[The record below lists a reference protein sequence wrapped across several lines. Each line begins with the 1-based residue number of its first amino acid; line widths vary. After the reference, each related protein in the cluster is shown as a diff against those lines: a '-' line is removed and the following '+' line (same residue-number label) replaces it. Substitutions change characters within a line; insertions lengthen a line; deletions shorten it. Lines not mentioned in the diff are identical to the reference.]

1 MAEAPMTNPAAEEP
15 ASAPW
20 PAHISRLAFGA
31 LCAGLLLCLGVAAR
45 SAFGDRGSVRV
56 LRVAHTLPEQH
67 PVHRGIARFAERLAE
82 LSDGRLSAQIYANAQ
97 LGSEVQYLEQLQ
109 AGTLDVAKVS
119 AAPIGNFIPAFQVFS
134 LPFLFADEAAR
145 WRALE
150 SPAGQ
155 ELLHGA
161 ITRRAD
167 GTASGLVGLAYYDAG
182 ARSFYGKEP
191 ITGPDSI
198 RGRKWR
204 VMSDVIAMDMVTSLG
219 GSPTPIAFAELYSA
233 LTQGVVDGAENNPPS
248 LFSSR
253 HYEVSRHYALTEHM
267 AIPDVLV
274 MSARAR
280 ARLSPEQ
287 QAWID
292 QAAAESAVY
301 QRELWAEETQKALE
315 QLRAAG
321 VEITNPDRSAFFA
334 RTSRVRESRRDGP
347 IGLWAGRLQAAA
359 QTPSPVSP

>member
-1 MAEAPMTNPAAEEP
+1 MSDPVSETPAF
-15 ASAPW
+15 APW
-20 PAHISRLAFGA
+20 STTTSRLLFGA
-31 LCAGLLLCLGVAAR
+31 LCAGLLLCVGLAAR
-45 SAFGDRGSVRV
+45 AALGGEHAVRV

-67 PVHRGIARFAERLAE
+67 PVHRGIVRFTERLAA
-82 LSDGRLSAQIYANAQ
+82 LSGGRLTAQIYANGQ
-97 LGSEVQYLEQLQ
+97 LGSETQYLEQLQ
-109 AGTLDVAKVS
+109 SGTLDVAKVS

-134 LPFLFADEAAR
+134 LPFLFADETAR

-150 SPAGQ
+150 SAAGQ
-155 ELLHGA
+155 ELLHDA

-167 GTASGLVGLAYYDAG
+167 ESPSGLVGLAYYDAG

-191 ITGPDSI
+191 IPGPDAI
-198 RGRKWR
+198 KGRKWR
-204 VMSDVIAMDMVTSLG
+204 VMSDVVAMDMVDTLG

-248 LFSSR
+248 LYSSR

-280 ARLSPEQ
+280 ARLTPEQ
-287 QAWID
+287 QAWVE
-292 QAAAESAVY
+292 QAAVESAVY
-301 QRELWAEETQKALE
+301 QRELWAEETRHALD

-321 VEITNPDRSAFFA
+321 VEITTPDRAAFAA
-334 RTSRVRESRRDGP
+334 RTARLLDSRRETPLGQ
-347 IGLWAGRLQAAA
+347 WAARLQAAA
-359 QTPSPVSP
+359 QPSP